1 MNGARFK
8 VMKAVLLSTLLT
20 AALLAGKADACA
32 FHGDGFGMGSFGSRW
47 TPYDSELLEEA
58 RRAVKE
64 SEDAEAAASQS
75 ASADGDAPKPR
86 PAFAT
91 AASRAVETAK
101 ARSSQRDDKAESTSE
116 NADDSAN

>member
-1 MNGARFK
+1 
-8 VMKAVLLSTLLT
+8 MKTVFFTSLLT
-20 AALLAGKADACA
+20 AALMAGNAHACA

-64 SEDAEAAASQS
+64 SDEAKAAASQS
-75 ASADGDAPKPR
+75 ASTNSDAPKPKAR
-86 PAFAT
+86 PAFAS
-91 AASRAVETAK
+91 AASRAVETAR
-101 ARSSQRDDKAESTSE
+101 ARSSQRDDNAESSSE